1 MAFVQF
7 SKVSLAFGDRD
18 ILKNVSVNLSA
29 GTKAALTGANG
40 SGKSTLMKV
49 MAGLMECDSGDRAV
63 QKDCRIGYLPQSGIV
78 HHGCTLLEEADRA
91 FSYGYSLH
99 NEMEDIGAKLA
110 EDPNSPGAMAL
121 LERQHEIITWL
132 EESGWNRRDVL
143 ARQTLEGLGFKPEDM
158 NRSVEEF
165 SGGWQMRIALAKVL
179 LEKPDILLLDEPT
192 NYLDIEA
199 RDWLEKFLHDYTG
212 GFLLV
217 SHDRYFLD
225 VTINEVYELFNG
237 DLKRYVGNYTHY
249 EEVRRVELQTL
260 MARYEQ
266 QQEEI
271 QKLEDFI
278 RRFGYKATKAA
289 QAQERQKMLDKILA
303 EKIEIPETLKRIHFS
318 FPPAPHSGRLVL
330 TAESIGK
337 TYRNSGSSGV
347 AGAAGNAAS
356 AGGSDAVGSSA
367 FTGGAAADSGANG
380 VSAAHEVLRD
390 LNLVVE
396 NGDRLVVVGRNGAGK
411 TTLLRIL
418 AGQDT
423 DFTGSFRLGAGVSV
437 GYFSQDNAETMNG
450 SQSMLEMLESE
461 APLELIPKL
470 RDMLGAFLFRGD
482 DVYKSIDV
490 LSGGEKSRLALL
502 RLLLRPVNLL
512 ILDEPTNHLDMH
524 SKDVLLS
531 ALRDFGGTV
540 IFVSHDRGFI
550 ESLATRVLELTPC
563 HSREFPGT
571 YGYYM
576 EQLEKESLAQEG
588 ATDAGVRGGAN
599 GLGARTGSVGGVGGR
614 TNTGTKS
621 AGGVKPGANGA
632 KAATNSVP
640 ANDGAASWE
649 EQKRLKGERRKLEKE
664 EERLM
669 NEISELEEKKSQ
681 LEYQLSLPAVYSDG
695 AKSRKIQ
702 QEIEETAAAIEKTT
716 AQWEEV
722 SAQLE

>member
-29 GTKAALTGANG
+29 GSKAALTGANG

-63 QKDCRIGYLPQSGIV
+63 QKNCRIGYLPQSGIV

-99 NEMEDIGAKLA
+99 EEMEEIGSKLA
-110 EDPNSPGAMAL
+110 EQPDSSGAMAL

-132 EESGWNRRDVL
+132 EESGWNRREVL

-237 DLKRYVGNYTHY
+237 DLKRYAGNYTHY
-249 EEVRRVELQTL
+249 EEVRKVELQTL

-271 QKLEDFI
+271 NKLEDFI

-303 EKIEIPETLKRIHFS
+303 DKIEIPETLKKIHFS

-330 TAESIGK
+330 TAEGIGK
-337 TYRNSGSSGV
+337 TYPT
-347 AGAAGNAAS
+347 AGNSAS
-356 AGGSDAVGSSA
+356 EGGS
-367 FTGGAAADSGANG
+367 AADSG
-380 VSAAHEVLRD
+380 AAHEVLRD

-418 AGQDT
+418 AGHDT
-423 DFTGSFRLGAGVSV
+423 DYTGSFRLGAGVSI
-437 GYFSQDNAETMNG
+437 GYFSQDNAEVMKG
-450 SQSMLEMLESE
+450 SMSMLEMLEGE

-482 DVYKSIDV
+482 DVYKPIDV

-576 EQLEKESLAQEG
+576 EQLEKESFTQADVAAASG
-588 ATDAGVRGGAN
+588 GHGGVN
-599 GLGARTGSVGGVGGR
+599 GVKSVGG
-614 TNTGTKS
+614 
-621 AGGVKPGANGA
+621 AGGAKGN
-632 KAATNSVP
+632 KAANAAANSVM

-669 NEISELEEKKSQ
+669 NEISELEDKKSQ

-722 SAQLE
+722 SAQLG